1 MGLVVLL
8 GPRHLAPAKVG
19 PEVDGR
25 AQMFITA
32 APQVDFE
39 DLAGLKADRSGAGHA
54 LQALRIFKNTAI
66 ASQLAQKP
74 RRQFGTGSRQR
85 TEEVLVWMFFK
96 ELLDGLP
103 IFAQLLFHGFEGG
116 DQRQGQA
123 ALGAGN
129 GFSSTKLLRPG
140 EEAQALLVGLGTSE
154 SVGVQELFPAAFAGF
169 AQGLGSGKALD
180 KVP

>member
-1 MGLVVLL
+1 
-8 GPRHLAPAKVG
+8 
-19 PEVDGR
+19 
-25 AQMFITA
+25 
-32 APQVDFE
+32 
-39 DLAGLKADRSGAGHA
+39 
-54 LQALRIFKNTAI
+54 
-66 ASQLAQKP
+66 
-74 RRQFGTGSRQR
+74 
-85 TEEVLVWMFFK
+85 MFFK

-180 KVP
+180 KVPGAFGRPIVKGFQSRWIVFRHGTQSAAASKQ